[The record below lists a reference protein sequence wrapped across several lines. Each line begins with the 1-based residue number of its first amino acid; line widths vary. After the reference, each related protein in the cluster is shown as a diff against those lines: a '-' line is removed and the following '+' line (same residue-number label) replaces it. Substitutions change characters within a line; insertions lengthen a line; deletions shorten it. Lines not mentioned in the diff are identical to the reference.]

1 MEFNEREREK
11 KKGGDHAQH
20 NFMTM
25 EIRMGPWKEIRL
37 WGNESVKA
45 AVAFDPEKTD
55 FQPKDQFS
63 FSYVT
68 QRCLV
73 FLS

>member
-1 MEFNEREREK
+1 
-11 KKGGDHAQH
+11 
-20 NFMTM
+20 MTM
-25 EIRMGPWKEIRL
+25 EMRMGPWKEIRL